1 MNLTSPFKSFI
12 LIFAVV
18 LSFLQASGQEVH
30 SLGVFSGFTIPY
42 TWDDGFYKDP
52 RYRIKYNLK
61 FAPIG
66 VHYGVDRPGYGL
78 TFDPSIFR
86 TGQYFNVINTSGG
99 DVGERNID
107 MTFIHAPIG
116 FKLHMIDMSFFKVSF
131 VASASISYMLA
142 GKETITHLDSKLAF
156 PQSTYPI
163 LPPDYTVEY
172 DGVLVP
178 NLRDFTLLDKS
189 DFNQLQVY
197 GAIGFRSDWDLSEN
211 YRVSFD
217 LRGYYGIFDP
227 RKKGYIDR
235 VDGNQ
240 TIYDLPGNRRD
251 MFAYLTVGIS
261 RIVEIDEK
269 ERQAKTKQ
277 RSGSQRTPVQSK
289 YQHLHNSKS
298 KKKHSPPKN

>member
-1 MNLTSPFKSFI
+1 MNLASPFMSFI
-12 LIFAVV
+12 VTLLLACSILEAT
-18 LSFLQASGQEVH
+18 GQEVH
-30 SLGVFSGFTIPY
+30 SLGVFTGLTIPY
-42 TWDDGFYKDP
+42 TWDDGFNKDP

-61 FAPIG
+61 YAPIG
-66 VHYGVDRPGYGL
+66 VHYGVDRPGFGL
-78 TFDPSIFR
+78 TFDPSIFK

-99 DVGERNID
+99 DVGERKIN

-131 VASASISYMLA
+131 VASVSAAYMLS
-142 GKETITHLDSKLAF
+142 GEETITHLDSKLAF

-178 NLRDFTLLDKS
+178 NLKDFKLLDKS
-189 DFNQLQVY
+189 DFNQLQIY

-211 YRVSFD
+211 YRISFD

-227 RKKGYIDR
+227 RKKDYIDR
-235 VDGNQ
+235 VNSNQ

-251 MFAYLTVGIS
+251 MFAYLTIGFS

-269 ERQAKTKQ
+269 ERKAKTKQ
-277 RSGSQRTPVQSK
+277 RSMSQRGPVQSK
-289 YQHLHNSKS
+289 YQHLHHSKS
-298 KKKHSPPKN
+298 KKKHSPPK

>member
-1 MNLTSPFKSFI
+1 MSFI
-12 LIFAVV
+12 VTLLLACSILEAT
-18 LSFLQASGQEVH
+18 GQEVH
-30 SLGVFSGFTIPY
+30 SLGVFTGLTIPY
-42 TWDDGFYKDP
+42 TWDDGFNKDP

-61 FAPIG
+61 YAPIG
-66 VHYGVDRPGYGL
+66 VHYGVDRPGFGL
-78 TFDPSIFR
+78 TFDPSIFK

-99 DVGERNID
+99 DVGERKIN

-131 VASASISYMLA
+131 VASVSAAYMLS
-142 GKETITHLDSKLAF
+142 GEETITHLDSKLAF

-178 NLRDFTLLDKS
+178 NLKDFKLLDKS
-189 DFNQLQVY
+189 DFNQLQIY

-211 YRVSFD
+211 YRISFD

-227 RKKGYIDR
+227 RKKDYIDR
-235 VDGNQ
+235 VNSNQ

-251 MFAYLTVGIS
+251 MFAYLTIGFS

-269 ERQAKTKQ
+269 ERKAKTKQ
-277 RSGSQRTPVQSK
+277 RSMSQRGPVQSK
-289 YQHLHNSKS
+289 YQHLHHSKS
-298 KKKHSPPKN
+298 KKKHSPPK